1 MLDRLFPRQVDN
13 RFDGNRAALWLLG
26 AFVALKLIMS
36 FRSIFDTAAIVTGDG
51 IPLGSFSPDA
61 ARQILL
67 LFALMALGQLMLA
80 LIALTIML
88 RYRALVP
95 FICLLLLAE
104 RVANRLIV
112 QSHSGAGGD
121 NPIVWIMAVTLP
133 TLLII
138 AFILSLIPRRREY
151 PGDAPA
157 AAMEERQ

>member
-1 MLDRLFPRQVDN
+1 MLNRLFPRQVDN

-36 FRSIFDTAAIVTGDG
+36 VRSILDTASVVTGDG
-51 IPLGSFSPDA
+51 IPIDSFGPEA

-121 NPIVWIMAVTLP
+121 NPIVWVMAVTLP
-133 TLLII
+133 TLLLL
-138 AFILSLIPRRREY
+138 ALVLSLIPRRHRH
-151 PGDAPA
+151 PGDSA
-157 AAMEERQ
+157 AEAMEEGK